1 MGKFNK
7 EEIIEHFKSLH
18 LTERTPKEGNRI
30 SDLRNKYQPIH
41 TFLFMLKGIDE
52 NEIDPVEFKKLIAE
66 MRRDA
71 IDMDEIFIS
80 LLHELDK

>member
-7 EEIIEHFKSLH
+7 EEIINNFRKLH

-41 TFLFMLKGIDE
+41 TFLFILRGIDD
-52 NEIDPVEFKKLIAE
+52 NEIDPEEFKSLIAE

-71 IDMDEIFIS
+71 IDMDEIFVS
-80 LLHELDK
+80 LLSELDE